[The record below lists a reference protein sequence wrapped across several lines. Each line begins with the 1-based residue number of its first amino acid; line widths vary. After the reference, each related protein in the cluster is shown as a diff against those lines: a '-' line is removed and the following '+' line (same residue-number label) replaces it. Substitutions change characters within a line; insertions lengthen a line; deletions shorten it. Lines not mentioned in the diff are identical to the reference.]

1 MSSLSSLI
9 GDIKSFVRRVLFMLI
24 NGFLS
29 YEMIVLLTGNNQLGE
44 IVGGFILAISF
55 LVGEILAPIIVIA
68 DIGVNYKNLI
78 LNLAT
83 NFSSVSISSIESLV
97 ITIVFEFIIPLI
109 TVILFR
115 NSNAFL
121 SAGSLLLI
129 KYNPLYSILLF
140 SGVSIP
146 EQNYVIP
153 ILASLP
159 LFALYPSVPLE
170 YVIIIVLFTLIGAII
185 YNLNMNIKY
194 VNLFGFLPLVI
205 SNYLLVK
212 NYNLI
217 VPYPFLP
224 SIISLVIFTIIF
236 SQNIYSQIVENKKEF
251 ESLKSALSE
260 EINNII
266 NTLYYLRNN
275 IKKGGSDNKN
285 DVIEVTNKYVNA
297 FTTLQQKIG
306 SCKNVACLNEVKEE
320 ITNNRRVITIELN
333 NLIFDEIR
341 DYNEFIDSVKFLGI
355 NADSIQFPKDE
366 VKIEDFVDFYNN
378 LKSIIDKNT
387 FTIANILNKFIDNI
401 RVILGSNLSKLN
413 IINRDNILDLI
424 KSINANELNT
434 NINLCLSRAS
444 EIAQVLLVS
453 NEYSEIKKDLATLPL
468 QQFTINKVTNAQ
480 KILEKFINHLLTELS
495 VLSSSISDIT
505 KRFDIDEI
513 VGLNS
518 ILSTLISIVSSNE
531 VPYCERISRVYMS
544 LANISTA
551 LEYAKEKDV
560 LLKLDELVSL
570 LMQEIITN
578 GYIDLNDFGINSKY
592 SDFIVRL
599 LNKKGIM
606 SKAEGTRI
614 VVIKSR
620 ASSF

>member
-1 MSSLSSLI
+1 
-9 GDIKSFVRRVLFMLI
+9 
-24 NGFLS
+24 
-29 YEMIVLLTGNNQLGE
+29 
-44 IVGGFILAISF
+44 
-55 LVGEILAPIIVIA
+55 
-68 DIGVNYKNLI
+68 
-78 LNLAT
+78 
-83 NFSSVSISSIESLV
+83 
-97 ITIVFEFIIPLI
+97 
-109 TVILFR
+109 
-115 NSNAFL
+115 
-121 SAGSLLLI
+121 
-129 KYNPLYSILLF
+129 
-140 SGVSIP
+140 
-146 EQNYVIP
+146 
-153 ILASLP
+153 
-159 LFALYPSVPLE
+159 
-170 YVIIIVLFTLIGAII
+170 
-185 YNLNMNIKY
+185 
-194 VNLFGFLPLVI
+194 
-205 SNYLLVK
+205 
-212 NYNLI
+212 
-217 VPYPFLP
+217 
-224 SIISLVIFTIIF
+224 
-236 SQNIYSQIVENKKEF
+236 
-251 ESLKSALSE
+251 
-260 EINNII
+260 
-266 NTLYYLRNN
+266 
-275 IKKGGSDNKN
+275 
-285 DVIEVTNKYVNA
+285 
-297 FTTLQQKIG
+297 
-306 SCKNVACLNEVKEE
+306 VKEE

-333 NLIFDEIR
+333 NFIFDEIR

-355 NADSIQFPKDE
+355 YADSIQFPKDE

-387 FTIANILNKFIDNI
+387 LTIANILNKFIDNI

-453 NEYSEIKKDLATLPL
+453 NEYFEIKKDLATLPL
-468 QQFTINKVTNAQ
+468 QRFTINKVSNAQ

-505 KRFDIDEI
+505 KRYDIDEI
-513 VGLNS
+513 IGLNS

-592 SDFIVRL
+592 SDFIVKL